1 MDKQKP
7 SFEELK
13 HMTREQ
19 QIGIF
24 MTYSKLELLELF
36 DVGLKDLLKQVEQI
50 PELIYEGL
58 EKKLATDEASKREAN
73 ALLARMRELR

>member
-1 MDKQKP
+1 MDKPKP

-19 QIGIF
+19 QLAIF
-24 MTYSKLELLELF
+24 KTYSKVELLELLNT
-36 DVGLKDLLKQVEQI
+36 GLKDLLKQVEQI

-58 EKKLATDEASKREAN
+58 EKKLATDEASKREAD
-73 ALLARMRELR
+73 ALLARLRAPK